1 MRQITLSLAS
11 FLTAALVAGL
21 LMTAPVNLCA
31 TVRELPADIERLYN
45 GGLYHQA
52 AEALN
57 AAIQREPQESS
68 LQFWLGRCFY
78 ELRDY
83 GRAVSSLER
92 AITLEPDR
100 SDYHHWLGK
109 ASGRK
114 AEETSRFSA
123 FSSISLAH
131 KTHREFEA
139 AVRLDANNLEAQRD
153 LIRYLLSAPG
163 IVGGSEGA
171 AQQRIHVLAAVDSIE
186 GALAQAEL
194 FASRK
199 KFEAADEEYRKVLD
213 MKPDR
218 IGVYFEIAQYYRDRG
233 DAARMSEA
241 IEAGGRLAPSDHRL
255 DYYRGVALVLGNQA
269 PGEAEKD
276 LHHYLDTVP
285 DNDNVPSHS
294 TAHEWLGRLHEREGQ
309 LDRAAREYQAALRL
323 DPRNKQAREALKALE
338 KREPAPGAR
347 F

>member
-1 MRQITLSLAS
+1 MKRTTLSLTYL
-11 FLTAALVAGL
+11 FLGALSAGL
-21 LMTAPVNLCA
+21 LMTAPLRVGA
-31 TVRELPADIERLYN
+31 AVRELPADIERLYN
-45 GGLYHQA
+45 GGLYRQA

-57 AAIQREPQESS
+57 AAIQRGPQESS
-68 LQFWLGRCFY
+68 LHYWLGRCFY

-83 GRAVSSLER
+83 NRAISSLER
-92 AITLEPDR
+92 AIALEPER
-100 SDYHHWLGK
+100 SDYHDWLGK
-109 ASGRK
+109 SYGRK

-171 AQQRIHVLAAVDSIE
+171 AQQRIHALAALDAIE

-199 KFEAADEEYRKVLD
+199 KFDAASQKYREVLD
-213 MKPDR
+213 MKPER
-218 IGVYFEIAQYYRDRG
+218 IGVYFEIAEYYRDHG

-241 IEAGGRLAPSDHRL
+241 VETGAPLAPSDRRL
-255 DYYRGVALVLGNQA
+255 DYYRGIASILGNQDA
-269 PGEAEKD
+269 AEAERE
-276 LHHYLDTVP
+276 LRHYLDTVP
-285 DNDNVPSHS
+285 DNSNVPSHS
-294 TAHEWLGRLHEREGQ
+294 TAHEWLGRLYDREGQ
-309 LDRAAREYQAALRL
+309 LDRAAQEYQAALIL
-323 DPRNKQAREALKALE
+323 DPRNKQASEALKALQ
-338 KREPAPGAR
+338 KR
-347 F
+347 